1 MKRQPTVA
9 EIVMFVGGLV
19 TLIFSFL
26 DFFEGENAWS
36 SGLFP
41 VTTIIAVLGL
51 AMAVFVALELLAGF
65 QLPTFLTFTYKQMY
79 VTWGIVAAVFM
90 LAWLILDTPA
100 DKKAGL
106 YLMLIGSLAMAVG
119 SILNILG
126 IATQPVAMPT
136 GSSGTAPAPGPGPT
150 TGRPVPPPPPG
161 ATSPPPPPPGATGT
175 PPPPPPPAAVLRLS
189 DAWRMA
195 SGSLRAG

>member
-9 EIVMFVGGLV
+9 DIVMVIGGV
-19 TLIFSFL
+19 ITFIFSFL
-26 DFFEGENAWS
+26 DFFEGENAWAT
-36 SGLFP
+36 GLFP

-51 AMAVFVALELLAGF
+51 AMVVFVLLDLLAGF
-65 QLPTFLTFTYKQMY
+65 HLPDFLTFTYKQMY

-119 SILNILG
+119 AILNILG
-126 IATQPVAMPT
+126 IATQAVNMPT
-136 GSSGTAPAPGPGPT
+136 GAAGATGTADAAAPPRPAA
-150 TGRPVPPPPPG
+150 PPPPPG
-161 ATSPPPPPPGATGT
+161 PGGAVPPPPPPGPGAT
-175 PPPPPPPAAVLRLS
+175 PPPPPPP
-189 DAWRMA
+189 
-195 SGSLRAG
+195 RA

>member
-9 EIVMFVGGLV
+9 DIVMVVGGVV
-19 TLIFSFL
+19 TFIFSFL
-26 DFFEGENAWS
+26 DFFEGTNAWA

-51 AMAVFVALELLAGF
+51 AMAVFVLLDLLADF
-65 QLPTFLTFTYKQMY
+65 RLPTFLTFNYKQMY
-79 VTWGIVAAVFM
+79 VTWGITAAVFM
-90 LAWLILDTPA
+90 LAWLIIDGP

-126 IATQPVAMPT
+126 LATQTVAMPA
-136 GSSGTAPAPGPGPT
+136 GGTAAGTAAGTGAGPT
-150 TGRPVPPPPPG
+150 
-161 ATSPPPPPPGATGT
+161 AT
-175 PPPPPPPAAVLRLS
+175 PP
-189 DAWRMA
+189 
-195 SGSLRAG
+195 

>member
-9 EIVMFVGGLV
+9 DIVMFVGGV
-19 TLIFSFL
+19 ITFIFSFL

-51 AMAVFVALELLAGF
+51 AMAVFVALEIFTGF
-65 QLPTFLTFTYKQMY
+65 TLPAFLTFTYKQMY

-90 LAWLILDTPA
+90 LAWLILDTAA
-100 DKKAGL
+100 DKKSGL

-119 SILNILG
+119 AILNVLG
-126 IATQPVAMPT
+126 LATQTVNMPA
-136 GSSGTAPAPGPGPT
+136 GTTNAGAAPGTPAA
-150 TGRPVPPPPPG
+150 RPDVPPPPP
-161 ATSPPPPPPGATGT
+161 ARSAPTAPPPPPPPSSTGT
-175 PPPPPPPAAVLRLS
+175 PPPPPPPRP
-189 DAWRMA
+189 
-195 SGSLRAG
+195 

>member
-9 EIVMFVGGLV
+9 DIVMFVGGLV

-51 AMAVFVALELLAGF
+51 AMALFVALDLLAGF

-126 IATQPVAMPT
+126 LATQTVNMP
-136 GSSGTAPAPGPGPT
+136 SGTTTTTPGPSAGPPT
-150 TGRPVPPPPPG
+150 ARPTPPPPPG
-161 ATSPPPPPPGATGT
+161 ATAPPPPPPGSTGN
-175 PPPPPPPAAVLRLS
+175 PPPPPPPRP
-189 DAWRMA
+189 
-195 SGSLRAG
+195 